1 MKNWNER
8 TFEEKVSYFT
18 QQISEWKNRTKG
30 YEVKELAEYIANDLE
45 YALTSNGEDD
55 NEKEAFDLDNWDLE
69 DYEEKFLKENCKF
82 QLWTKSNGDEFLISV
97 YKDKNEAIKAA
108 WELYDN
114 RNDEDAEIR
123 VYANDTDY
131 DTVQYRLD
139 IEVDYHSRS
148 KGYTQAIDMIHKC
161 ILIDKEDLK
170 TDLDSEKEAYMEE
183 WAEEEGDDIYFYWKI
198 EDGYTIPAPC
208 SYIEGIMNDEPDTNF

>member
-8 TFEEKVSYFT
+8 TFEEKVSYFI
-18 QQISEWKNRTKG
+18 QQIKSWKNRTKG
-30 YEVKELAEYIANDLE
+30 YEAKELAEYIANDLE
-45 YALTSNGEDD
+45 YAITSDGEDD
-55 NEKEAFDLDNWDLE
+55 NEKETFDLDNWDLE
-69 DYEEKFLKENCKF
+69 DYEQKFLKENYKF

-108 WELYDN
+108 WELYDDK
-114 RNDEDAEIR
+114 NDEDAEIR

-170 TDLDSEKEAYMEE
+170 TDLDSEKEAYLEE

-198 EDGYTIPAPC
+198 EDGHIVPPIC
-208 SYIEGIMNDEPDTNF
+208 SYVEGTINDYDTNY

>member
-8 TFEEKVSYFT
+8 TYEEKVEYFT
-18 QQISEWKNRTKG
+18 QQIESWKNRTKG
-30 YEVKELAEYIANDLE
+30 YEVKELAEYITNDLE
-45 YALTSNGEDD
+45 YAITSDGEDD
-55 NEKEAFDLDNWDLE
+55 NEKETFELDNWDLE
-69 DYEEKFLKENCKF
+69 DYEQKFLKENYKF

-114 RNDEDAEIR
+114 RGDEDAEIR
-123 VYANDTDY
+123 VYVNDTDY

-139 IEVDYHSRS
+139 IEVDYHSKS
-148 KGYTQAIDMIHKC
+148 EGYTSAIDMIHKC

-198 EDGYTIPAPC
+198 EDGHIVPPIC
-208 SYIEGIMNDEPDTNF
+208 SYVEGTINDYDTNY

>member
-8 TFEEKVSYFT
+8 TFEEKVERKY
-18 QQISEWKNRTKG
+18 
-30 YEVKELAEYIANDLE
+30 
-45 YALTSNGEDD
+45 
-55 NEKEAFDLDNWDLE
+55 
-69 DYEEKFLKENCKF
+69 

-114 RNDEDAEIR
+114 RGDEDAEIR
-123 VYANDTDY
+123 VYVNDTDY
-131 DTVQYRLD
+131 DTIQYRLD
-139 IEVDYHSRS
+139 IEVDYHSKS
-148 KGYTQAIDMIHKC
+148 KGYTSAIDMIHKC
-161 ILIDKEDLK
+161 ILIDNEDLK

-198 EDGYTIPAPC
+198 EDGHIVPPIC
-208 SYIEGIMNDEPDTNF
+208 SYVEGKINDYDANY

>member
-1 MKNWNER
+1 MKWNER
-8 TFEEKVSYFT
+8 TFEQKVEYFAE
-18 QQISEWKNRTKG
+18 QINAWKNRTKG

-69 DYEEKFLKENCKF
+69 DYEQKFLKENYKF
-82 QLWTKSNGDEFLISV
+82 QLWTRGNGDEFLISV
-97 YKDKNEAIKAA
+97 YKDKTEAIKAA

-114 RNDEDAEIR
+114 RGDEDAEIR

-139 IEVDYHSRS
+139 IEVDYHSRA
-148 KGYTQAIDMIHKC
+148 KGYTSAIDTICKC
-161 ILIDKEDLK
+161 ILISKEDLK
-170 TDLDSEKEAYMEE
+170 TDLDFEKEKYLEDYL
-183 WAEEEGDDIYFYWKI
+183 EEEGDDIYFYWKV
-198 EDGYTIPAPC
+198 EDGHLIPASC
-208 SYIEGIMNDEPDTNF
+208 SYIEGKFHD

>member
-1 MKNWNER
+1 MKWNER
-8 TFEEKVSYFT
+8 TYEEKVEYFA
-18 QQISEWKNRTKG
+18 QQINEWKNRTKG
-30 YEVKELAEYIANDLE
+30 YEVKDFAEYIANDLE
-45 YALTSNGEDD
+45 YALTSDGEDD

-69 DYEEKFLKENCKF
+69 DYEQKFLKENYKF

-97 YKDKNEAIKAA
+97 YKDKTEAIKAA
-108 WELYDN
+108 WELYSG
-114 RNDEDAEIR
+114 RGDEDAEIR
-123 VYANDTDY
+123 VYVNDTDY

-183 WAEEEGDDIYFYWKI
+183 WAEEEGDDIYFYWKL

-208 SYIEGIMNDEPDTNF
+208 SYIEGTMYDEPDTNY

>member
-1 MKNWNER
+1 MKWNER
-8 TFEEKVSYFT
+8 TFEEKVEYFA
-18 QQISEWKNRTKG
+18 QQINAWKNRTKG

-45 YALTSNGEDD
+45 YALTSDGEDD
-55 NEKEAFDLDNWDLE
+55 SERETFDLDNWDLE
-69 DYEEKFLKENCKF
+69 DYEQKFLKENNKI

-97 YKDKNEAIKAA
+97 YKDKTEAIKAA

-139 IEVDYHSRS
+139 IEIDYHSKA
-148 KGYTQAIDMIHKC
+148 KGYTQPVDMIHKC

-198 EDGYTIPAPC
+198 EDGHIVPPIC
-208 SYIEGIMNDEPDTNF
+208 SYVEGTINDYDANY

>member
-1 MKNWNER
+1 MKWNER
-8 TFEEKVSYFT
+8 TFEQKVEYFAE
-18 QQISEWKNRTKG
+18 QINAWKNRTKG

-45 YALTSNGEDD
+45 YALTSDGEDD
-55 NEKEAFDLDNWDLE
+55 NERETFELDNWDLE
-69 DYEEKFLKENCKF
+69 DYEQKFLKENYKF

-97 YKDKNEAIKAA
+97 YKDKNEAIKVA
-108 WELYDN
+108 WELYDDK
-114 RNDEDAEIR
+114 NDEDAEIR

-161 ILIDKEDLK
+161 ILIDRDELK
-170 TDLDSEKEAYMEE
+170 TDLDSEKEAYLEE

-198 EDGYTIPAPC
+198 EDGHIVPPLC
-208 SYIEGIMNDEPDTNF
+208 SYVEGTINDYDTNY

>member
-1 MKNWNER
+1 MKWNER
-8 TFEEKVSYFT
+8 TFEQKVEYFAE
-18 QQISEWKNRTKG
+18 QINAWKNRTKG

-45 YALTSNGEDD
+45 YALTSDGEDD
-55 NEKEAFDLDNWDLE
+55 NERETFELDNWDLE
-69 DYEEKFLKENCKF
+69 DYEQKFLKENYKY

-114 RNDEDAEIR
+114 RGDEDAEIR
-123 VYANDTDY
+123 VYANDTDC

-170 TDLDSEKEAYMEE
+170 TDLDSEKEAYLEE

-198 EDGYTIPAPC
+198 EDGHIVPPLC
-208 SYIEGIMNDEPDTNF
+208 SYVEGTINDYDTNY

>member
-8 TFEEKVSYFT
+8 TFEEKVSYFI
-18 QQISEWKNRTKG
+18 QQIKSWKNRTKG
-30 YEVKELAEYIANDLE
+30 YEAKELAEYIANDLE
-45 YALTSNGEDD
+45 YAITSDGEDD
-55 NEKEAFDLDNWDLE
+55 NEKETFDLDNWDLE
-69 DYEEKFLKENCKF
+69 DYEQKFLKENYKF

-108 WELYDN
+108 WELYDDK
-114 RNDEDAEIR
+114 NDEDAEIR

-170 TDLDSEKEAYMEE
+170 ADLDSEKEAYLEE
-183 WAEEEGDDIYFYWKI
+183 WAEEEDDDIYFYWKI
-198 EDGYTIPAPC
+198 EDGHIVPPIC
-208 SYIEGIMNDEPDTNF
+208 SYVEGTINDYDTNY

>member
-8 TFEEKVSYFT
+8 TFEQKVEYFAE
-18 QQISEWKNRTKG
+18 QINAWKNRTKG

-45 YALTSNGEDD
+45 YALTSDGEDD
-55 NEKEAFDLDNWDLE
+55 NEREAFDLDGWDLE
-69 DYEEKFLKENCKF
+69 DYEQKFLKENYKY

-108 WELYDN
+108 WELYDDK
-114 RNDEDAEIR
+114 NDEDAEIR

-170 TDLDSEKEAYMEE
+170 TDLDSEKEAYLEE

-198 EDGYTIPAPC
+198 EDGHIVPPIC
-208 SYIEGIMNDEPDTNF
+208 SYVEGTINDYDTNY

>member
-8 TFEEKVSYFT
+8 TFEEKVERKY
-18 QQISEWKNRTKG
+18 
-30 YEVKELAEYIANDLE
+30 
-45 YALTSNGEDD
+45 
-55 NEKEAFDLDNWDLE
+55 
-69 DYEEKFLKENCKF
+69 

-114 RNDEDAEIR
+114 RGDEDAEIR
-123 VYANDTDY
+123 VYVNDTDY
-131 DTVQYRLD
+131 DTIQYRLD
-139 IEVDYHSRS
+139 IEVDYHSKS
-148 KGYTQAIDMIHKC
+148 KGYTSAIDMIHKC

-198 EDGYTIPAPC
+198 EDGHIVPPIC
-208 SYIEGIMNDEPDTNF
+208 SYVEGKINDYDVNY